1 MVQDYLDSEILKYLQ
16 RNSKLTYEEIGEI
29 VDRSP
34 STVRDRIKKLEENKT
49 ITGYSVIVDHEKM
62 SINADAYVAVSIP
75 SDEVESV
82 EALKKVEGVSE
93 ILRVTGRRKIMFRLS
108 ATDNKMLSEIIDKK
122 IRPLGFYDIE
132 ITMILEPVIRYPGI

>member
-49 ITGYSVIVDHEKM
+49 ITG
-62 SINADAYVAVSIP
+62 
-75 SDEVESV
+75 
-82 EALKKVEGVSE
+82 
-93 ILRVTGRRKIMFRLS
+93 
-108 ATDNKMLSEIIDKK
+108 
-122 IRPLGFYDIE
+122 
-132 ITMILEPVIRYPGI
+132 

>member
-1 MVQDYLDSEILKYLQ
+1 M
-16 RNSKLTYEEIGEI
+16 

-62 SINADAYVAVSIP
+62 SINADAYVAVSLP
-75 SDEVESV
+75 SDDTEAV

-93 ILRVTGRRKIMFRLS
+93 ILRVTGRRKIMFRIS
-108 ATDNKMLSEIIDKK
+108 ATDNKTLSEIIDKK